1 MEGLTKSDANLIVYV
16 HPSQSKNVDKA
27 ILRELSTLLFKFVPL
42 PFHFLLIFI
51 LSFYFSHGGFFIAGI
66 LKHLME
72 LSWLIVLTLKI
83 NVREFSL
90 GFTLIS
96 VSDFEQTF

>member
-51 LSFYFSHGGFFIAGI
+51 LSFYFSHGGYF
-66 LKHLME
+66 LLQ
-72 LSWLIVLTLKI
+72 V
-83 NVREFSL
+83 FSS
-90 GFTLIS
+90 I
-96 VSDFEQTF
+96 

>member
-1 MEGLTKSDANLIVYV
+1 MEGLSKSDANLIVYV

-27 ILRELSTLLFKFVPL
+27 ILRELSSLLFKFVPL
-42 PFHFLLIFI
+42 PFHFLLNSRLFC
-51 LSFYFSHGGFFIAGI
+51 YFSHSGFFIAGI

-96 VSDFEQTF
+96 VSDFEQTC